1 MDLNDNLANLA
12 LFDRYGVLLT
22 DKQYKCLEDYL
33 INNLTLSEISEI
45 YGISRQAVN
54 FNIKESLKSL
64 NFYEEKLGL
73 CEKYGIVESKL
84 SDIGLDGVTINAIMG
99 VLKE

>member
-1 MDLNDNLANLA
+1 MDLLDNLANVK
-12 LFDRYGVLLT
+12 LFDLYGTLLT

-54 FNIKESLKSL
+54 FNIKVSLKLL
-64 NFYEEKLGL
+64 NNYEEKLGL
-73 CEKYGIVESKL
+73 CKKYDIVESKL
-84 SDIGLDGVTINAIMG
+84 SLIGVDEMIINAIMG